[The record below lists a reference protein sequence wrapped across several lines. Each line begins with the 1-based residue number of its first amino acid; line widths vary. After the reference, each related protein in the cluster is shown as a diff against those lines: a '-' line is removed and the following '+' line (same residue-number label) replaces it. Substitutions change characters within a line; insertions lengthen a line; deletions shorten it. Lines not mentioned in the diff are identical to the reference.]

1 MDLKQCIR
9 LIEAQAPFLPELAI
23 VLGSGLGQLADCREA
38 KSGFSL
44 PFNQIPG
51 FPDQS
56 VQGHAGKMI
65 FCEFEGKNV
74 VFQAGRFHY
83 YEGHPMPLLTAPMR
97 IYGRLG
103 AKAVLLTNAAGAL
116 DPALSVG
123 SLMVI
128 KDHINMQGTNPLI
141 GPNIEP
147 GPRFPDMTSVYSAG
161 LRQQLLLAGK
171 RCGQALAEGV
181 YVATS
186 GPSFET
192 PAEVRAFRLLGGD
205 AVGMSTVPEAIVA
218 RQEGMLVAGV
228 SCICNMGAGILD
240 KPLSHSD
247 VLDASD
253 SLSGTFEKVLREFVS
268 EFEADLQS
276 NKTLA

>member
-1 MDLKQCIR
+1 MDLKPCISS
-9 LIEAQAPFLPELAI
+9 IEERIPFFPELAI
-23 VLGSGLGQLADCREA
+23 VLGSGLGQLANCREA
-38 KSGFSL
+38 ERGVSL
-44 PFNQIPG
+44 QFRQIPG

-65 FCEFEGKNV
+65 FCEFEGKKV
-74 VFQAGRFHY
+74 VFQAGRFHF
-83 YEGHPMPLLTAPMR
+83 YEGHPMSLVTAPMR
-97 IYGRLG
+97 IYSRLG

-116 DPALSVG
+116 NTALSVG

-128 KDHINMQGTNPLI
+128 KDHINMQGTNPLL

-147 GPRFPDMTSVYSAG
+147 GPRFPDMTSLYSAE
-161 LRQQLLLAGK
+161 LRRQLLLAGK
-171 RCGQALAEGV
+171 RCGQELAEGV

-205 AVGMSTVPEAIVA
+205 AVGMSTAPEAIVA

-247 VLDASD
+247 VLEASD
-253 SLSGTFEKVLREFVS
+253 SVSAAFEKVLREFVS
-268 EFEADLQS
+268 EFEAE
-276 NKTLA
+276 K

>member
-1 MDLKQCIR
+1 M
-9 LIEAQAPFLPELAI
+9 F
-23 VLGSGLGQLADCREA
+23 
-38 KSGFSL
+38 
-44 PFNQIPG
+44 
-51 FPDQS
+51 
-56 VQGHAGKMI
+56 

-83 YEGHPMPLLTAPMR
+83 YEGHPMSLVTAPMR
-97 IYGRLG
+97 IYSALG
-103 AKAVLLTNAAGAL
+103 ARAVLLTNAAGAL

-141 GPNIEP
+141 GPNVEP
-147 GPRFPDMTSVYSAG
+147 GPRFPDMTSLYDHG
-161 LRQQLLLAGK
+161 MRQQLLMAGK
-171 RCGQALAEGV
+171 RCSRTLTEGI

-218 RQEGMLVAGV
+218 KQEGMIVGGI

-240 KPLSHSD
+240 RPLSHRD
-247 VLDASD
+247 VLDISD
-253 SLSGTFEKVLREFVS
+253 SVSTAFEEVLREFVRG
-268 EFEADLQS
+268 FEA
-276 NKTLA
+276 

>member
-1 MDLKQCIR
+1 MDLKPCIS
-9 LIEAQAPFLPELAI
+9 LIEERIPFFPELAI
-23 VLGSGLGQLADCREA
+23 VLGSGLGQLANCPEA
-38 KSGFSL
+38 ARGLSL
-44 PFNQIPG
+44 QFRHIPG

-74 VFQAGRFHY
+74 VFQAGRFHF
-83 YEGHPMPLLTAPMR
+83 YEGHSMPLVTAPMR
-97 IYGRLG
+97 IYSRLG

-116 DPALSVG
+116 DPTLSVG

-128 KDHINMQGTNPLI
+128 KDQINFQGTNPLI
-141 GPNIEP
+141 GPNVEP
-147 GPRFPDMTSVYSAG
+147 GPRFPDMTSLYSAE
-161 LRQQLLLAGK
+161 LRRQLLQAGK
-171 RCGQALAEGV
+171 RCGQMLSEGV

-205 AVGMSTVPEAIVA
+205 AVGMSTAPEAIVA

-240 KPLSHSD
+240 KPLNHSD

-253 SLSGTFEKVLREFVS
+253 SVSAAFEKVLREFVS
-268 EFEADLQS
+268 GFEAEKQ
-276 NKTLA
+276 

>member
-1 MDLKQCIR
+1 MDLTPCIN
-9 LIEAQAPFLPELAI
+9 LIEEQIPFAPELAI
-23 VLGSGLGQLADCREA
+23 VLGSGLGKLASCREA
-38 KSGFSL
+38 EGGLSL
-44 PFNQIPG
+44 QFKQLPG

-83 YEGHPMPLLTAPMR
+83 YEGHPMHLVTAPMR

-116 DPALSVG
+116 NADLSVG

-128 KDHINMQGTNPLI
+128 KDHINMQGANPLI
-141 GPNIEP
+141 GPNVEP
-147 GPRFPDMTSVYSAG
+147 GPRFPDMTSLYDPK

-171 RCGQALAEGV
+171 RCGQVLTEGI

-218 RQEGMLVAGV
+218 RQEGILVAGI

-247 VLDASD
+247 VLDISD
-253 SLSGTFEKVLREFVS
+253 SVSEAFEKVLREYVR
-268 EFEADLQS
+268 EFEA
-276 NKTLA
+276 